1 MNMKRL
7 LFIGLPAVLL
17 GFSTLA
23 NALPVTS
30 YTDRPTF
37 EAAIGGPGTLEDFTS
52 TSHYP
57 ISTGILNSATNL
69 PEINLYPGDIKPGVT
84 YSTPIGTSFFFN
96 IDTGVGYSGG
106 FLDGFYGDDPN
117 RKLTITFDNPVKGFG
132 FDTNFEMGEYFDVQI
147 NFLSDSPVTQR
158 YNVSGPMEFF
168 GFASTSSDILSAVI
182 GGQGNF
188 SFAFALDNFEF
199 GGTAT
204 QVPEPPTQVPEPA
217 TALLLGVGLVGIAG
231 MKKFKK

>member
-1 MNMKRL
+1 MKRL
-7 LFIGLPAVLL
+7 LFTGLLALLL
-17 GFSTLA
+17 GFPTLA

-30 YTDRPTF
+30 YNDRSTF

-52 TSHYP
+52 TFHYP

-69 PEINLYPGDIKPGVT
+69 PEISLYPGDIKPGVT
-84 YSTPIGTSFFFN
+84 YSTPIGTDFFFN
-96 IDTGVGYSGG
+96 IDANAGYIGG
-106 FLDGFYGDDPN
+106 FLDGAYGGDPN

-132 FDTNFEMGEYFDVQI
+132 FDTNSLMGNNFDIQI
-147 NFLSDSPVTQR
+147 NFLSGDPLTEK
-158 YNVSGPMEFF
+158 YNVSGLMEFF
-168 GFASTSSDILSAVI
+168 GFASTSADILSAVI

-204 QVPEPPTQVPEPA
+204 QVPESPTQVPEPA
-217 TALLLGVGLVGIAG
+217 TILLLGFGLVGIAG
-231 MKKFKK
+231 VRKFKK